1 MNITKKATM
10 QKTTEVNFSLNN
22 VEQVFPNIDEVE
34 QTDVKRLEQGN
45 KVDER
50 HVIFPDSHMSYN

>member
-1 MNITKKATM
+1 M

>member
-34 QTDVKRLEQGN
+34 QTDVKRLE
-45 KVDER
+45 
-50 HVIFPDSHMSYN
+50 